1 MRAEAPRMHA
11 STTDSTR
18 TQRRTAYVLTTLA
31 ALFLALDTVMKL
43 LRLAP
48 AVEGTV
54 ALGYPEHT
62 VALIGA
68 IQLVCLALYLAP
80 QTAVLGAV
88 VMTGYLGG
96 AVATHV
102 RIGSPLLSHTLFPMY
117 VAAMLWGGLYLR
129 EPRLRALMP
138 LRRPEISR
146 P

>member
-1 MRAEAPRMHA
+1 MRAEALLMTA
-11 STTDSTR
+11 STPDSTR
-18 TQRRTAYVLTTLA
+18 TQRRIAYVLTTIA
-31 ALFLALDTVMKL
+31 VLFLTLDTAMKL

-54 ALGYPEHT
+54 ALGYPDHT
-62 VALIGA
+62 VFLIGA
-68 IQLVCLALYLAP
+68 IQLVCLALYLVP

-102 RIGSPLLSHTLFPMY
+102 RVGNPLLSHTLFPIY

-129 EPRLRALMP
+129 EPRLRALLP
-138 LRRPEISR
+138 LLRARA
-146 P
+146 

>member
-1 MRAEAPRMHA
+1 MNASTPVPPGHSAAPR
-11 STTDSTR
+11 
-18 TQRRTAYVLTTLA
+18 YVLTTLA
-31 ALFLALDTVMKL
+31 ALFLTLDTVMKL

-62 VALIGA
+62 VALIGV
-68 IQLVCLALYLAP
+68 IELVCLVLYLVP

-96 AVATHV
+96 AIATHV
-102 RIGSPLLSHTLFPMY
+102 RVGNPLLSHTLFPIY
-117 VAAMLWGGLYLR
+117 VAVMVWGGLYLR

-138 LRRPEISR
+138 LGEPGPEVSR